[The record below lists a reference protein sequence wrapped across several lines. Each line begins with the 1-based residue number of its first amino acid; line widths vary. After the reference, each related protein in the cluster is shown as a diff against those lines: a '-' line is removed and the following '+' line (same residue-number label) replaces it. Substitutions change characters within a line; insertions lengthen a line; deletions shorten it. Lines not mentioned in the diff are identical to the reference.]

1 MSAEPEKRGWRRLL
15 AIAFVTGAIALFSG
29 GFVAGWYVKD
39 LIQASQVTEGSRIVE
54 VPAAETV
61 VEQPMLDVRGMA
73 LVDAKQ
79 ALVDTGIAIA
89 GLKVT
94 EIAWAGAPEV
104 VIAQD
109 PVVGEAIG
117 NELEF
122 QVSVPATMPEVVGKP
137 RGEVV
142 NELKQFGVEVE
153 IIEEYALDKPTGS
166 VLSANVEEGKPL
178 PAIVQMAVAQPGAS
192 VYLTQ
197 LKSAD
202 GRCSTV
208 SADIDGQHFANSLRC
223 SSGDPEPRVTAYL
236 LNRSARQVE
245 GVVGV
250 SDTGATDQ
258 KAQVTF
264 VGDGKVLGTA
274 TVSYANPTKVS
285 FDTTGI
291 LRLEIQVTSPARSEA
306 VLGDFLV
313 KGAVEE
319 IARLEVGS

>member
-1 MSAEPEKRGWRRLL
+1 MGRS
-15 AIAFVTGAIALFSG
+15 
-29 GFVAGWYVKD
+29 
-39 LIQASQVTEGSRIVE
+39 
-54 VPAAETV
+54 
-61 VEQPMLDVRGMA
+61 
-73 LVDAKQ
+73 
-79 ALVDTGIAIA
+79 
-89 GLKVT
+89 
-94 EIAWAGAPEV
+94 PEV